1 LLSHL
6 NLLIPSSNEL
16 GGLTAVLAVAVLLIG
31 LGAFAGGPTRRPEG
45 DLVFGLGIAVAAFTL
60 AASIGVTHFTAVAA
74 ALGLGACAGATVVF
88 RRNGRLT
95 DPGVVRIALVA
106 LPLIAI
112 AASMLPT
119 QWDEFSHWLAHARYL
134 FEHDSVPRSDLP
146 RSFAV
151 FPAYPYGNSLVAFMA
166 SRVTGAFVIN
176 ASTIFSV
183 LLLLSFGL
191 LISRIIVSTASRTSD
206 GAGPTNDTLNAT
218 RAGWAVC
225 ALGALAATIL
235 NPTYVTRLVFSAYAD
250 APTGVLVG
258 FAAALVWLSTNALAI
273 DNEDEARSL
282 AWQAGLVSMAMIGLK
297 QVNIVFLMA
306 LGLAL
311 SILVLRDPA
320 IRWKATARLAARIF
334 LLPLIVYLLWKLH
347 VAFHI
352 TEGDFEFL
360 PYSEWLIREIP
371 QIIARMALIA
381 SKKGGYFGVMTIAVV
396 AGVLAIWRYRGAFS
410 RLAII
415 TGTMFLS
422 YNFFLLFAYVTAFGS
437 GEALYAASY
446 WRYNTHLGGVCL
458 LFAAFSAALLWRRYL
473 PGRMPS
479 WAHMAAIVLVIALPV
494 GMAKKLRFDT
504 HPRYQYAWETG
515 RALADRLAAG
525 DRILLVDASDNGQY
539 LIIMR
544 YHLLPVTALVDRV
557 TSWNRLTPE
566 SVRKRIEDK
575 QISHIWLYDF
585 TPSLKQALGV
595 DLKASRSWLLRKDS
609 GKWVP
614 EESWPHPA
622 E

>member
-1 LLSHL
+1 
-6 NLLIPSSNEL
+6 
-16 GGLTAVLAVAVLLIG
+16 
-31 LGAFAGGPTRRPEG
+31 
-45 DLVFGLGIAVAAFTL
+45 
-60 AASIGVTHFTAVAA
+60 
-74 ALGLGACAGATVVF
+74 
-88 RRNGRLT
+88 
-95 DPGVVRIALVA
+95 
-106 LPLIAI
+106 
-112 AASMLPT
+112 M
-119 QWDEFSHWLAHARYL
+119 
-134 FEHDSVPRSDLP
+134 
-146 RSFAV
+146 
-151 FPAYPYGNSLVAFMA
+151 
-166 SRVTGAFVIN
+166 
-176 ASTIFSV
+176 
-183 LLLLSFGL
+183 
-191 LISRIIVSTASRTSD
+191 
-206 GAGPTNDTLNAT
+206 
-218 RAGWAVC
+218 
-225 ALGALAATIL
+225 
-235 NPTYVTRLVFSAYAD
+235 
-250 APTGVLVG
+250 
-258 FAAALVWLSTNALAI
+258 
-273 DNEDEARSL
+273 
-282 AWQAGLVSMAMIGLK
+282 
-297 QVNIVFLMA
+297 
-306 LGLAL
+306 
-311 SILVLRDPA
+311 
-320 IRWKATARLAARIF
+320 
-334 LLPLIVYLLWKLH
+334 PLIVYLLWKLH

-396 AGVLAIWRYRGAFS
+396 AGVLAIWRYRGSFS

-585 TPSLKQALGV
+585 TPSLKQALG
-595 DLKASRSWLLRKDS
+595 ST
-609 GKWVP
+609 
-614 EESWPHPA
+614 
-622 E
+622 